1 MRLRMSLAKYKV
13 LDNEW
18 ERHVG
23 RFVKGSISSAHARQI
38 VERDLLASHQQSVA
52 KAARKKLDGKVA
64 QKGVITV
71 GDVRAKTSK
80 CCQNEVEMT
89 RLACERAQLAAEKKQ
104 IALDKRYKRIARSV
118 PRQAKLF
125 YQRHNQ

>member
-1 MRLRMSLAKYKV
+1 MGASCGAIC
-13 LDNEW
+13 E
-18 ERHVG
+18 
-23 RFVKGSISSAHARQI
+23 GSISSAHARQI

-64 QKGVITV
+64 QKGGVITV
-71 GDVRAKTSK
+71 GDVRAETSK
-80 CCQNEVEMT
+80 RCQNEVEMT
-89 RLACERAQLAAEKKQ
+89 RLAYEWAQLAAEKKQ
-104 IALDKRYKRIARSV
+104 IALDKRYKRIARSM